1 MTLDAGMSEIK
12 VSKDLMLSKAPF
24 FKIAVWL
31 RPHLAN
37 GQCGL
42 LGLFQKDT
50 TFSNHVLTNL
60 SIRHGAHQ

>member
-1 MTLDAGMSEIK
+1 MWFWYQGNWLISLSSKSITYHSMTLDAGMSKVK

-37 GQCGL
+37 GQ
-42 LGLFQKDT
+42 
-50 TFSNHVLTNL
+50 
-60 SIRHGAHQ
+60 